1 MKFWNDYAL
10 TNNLGKCPCCRK
22 DGTISGSHTLS

>member
-1 MKFWNDYAL
+1 MKYSI
-10 TNNLGKCPCCRK
+10 NLGKCPCCRK